1 MNHYKTDKTE
11 ICHDWQENLIAFSKE
26 HEFPEEAV
34 ASLANALELIIGNK
48 HLYHVFS
55 EWEQKYWKNPDLDYV
70 LLQKTLEDLDGEEG
84 ISKYTFDLL
93 FMIGISRRT
102 WELYQERGISR
113 EIFHDSMADMHWKL
127 LECHRMYGIWG
138 TFVMHWFPW
147 WFQLKRFA
155 LGRLQFELIA
165 FDDEYEKD
173 GLVLHKSSPVINV
186 HIPSCGKLDYAEVQK
201 SYEKAAVFYRA
212 EFTEHPLVF
221 VCESWLLFPAN
232 KEILPEHSN
241 IRRFLADYDVYR
253 TRENNKDLWRIYY
266 GAEKNGF
273 EHLPES
279 TGLERAYKNWLLSGH
294 MAGQSW
300 GVYRYG
306 QEVLKK

>member
-1 MNHYKTDKTE
+1 MNHYKIDKTE

-241 IRRFLADYDVYR
+241 IRSFLADYDVYR

-266 GAEKNGF
+266 GAEQNGF

-306 QEVLKK
+306 QEVLK

>member
-1 MNHYKTDKTE
+1 
-11 ICHDWQENLIAFSKE
+11 
-26 HEFPEEAV
+26 
-34 ASLANALELIIGNK
+34 
-48 HLYHVFS
+48 
-55 EWEQKYWKNPDLDYV
+55 
-70 LLQKTLEDLDGEEG
+70 
-84 ISKYTFDLL
+84 
-93 FMIGISRRT
+93 
-102 WELYQERGISR
+102 
-113 EIFHDSMADMHWKL
+113 
-127 LECHRMYGIWG
+127 MYGIWG

-186 HIPSCGKLDYAEVQK
+186 HIPSCGKLDYAKVQK

-241 IRRFLADYDVYR
+241 IRSFLADYDVYR

-266 GAEKNGF
+266 GAEQNGF

-306 QEVLKK
+306 QEVLK

>member
-1 MNHYKTDKTE
+1 MNHYKIDKTE

-34 ASLANALELIIGNK
+34 ESLSKSLSLIIGNK

-186 HIPSCGKLDYAEVQK
+186 HIPFCGKLDYAEVQK

-241 IRRFLADYDVYR
+241 IRSFLADYDVYR
-253 TRENNKDLWRIYY
+253 TIENNKDLWRIYY
-266 GAEKNGF
+266 GAEQNGF

-300 GVYRYG
+300 GVYRYE
-306 QEVLKK
+306 QEVLK

>member
-1 MNHYKTDKTE
+1 MNNYKTDKTE

-26 HEFPEEAV
+26 HEFPAEAV
-34 ASLANALELIIGNK
+34 ESLSNALELIIKNE
-48 HLYHVFS
+48 HLYHVFT
-55 EWEQKYWKNPDLDYV
+55 EWEQKYWENPDLDYV
-70 LLQKTLEDLDGEEG
+70 LLQKILEDFDGEEG

-102 WELYQERGISR
+102 WELYQKRGISR

-127 LECHRMYGIWG
+127 LVCHQMYDIWG

-155 LGRLQFELIA
+155 LGRLQFELIK

-173 GLVLHKSSPVINV
+173 GLILHKDSPVINV
-186 HIPSCGKLDYAEVQK
+186 HIPSCGKLDYTEVQK
-201 SYEKAAVFYRA
+201 SYEKAAEFYRT
-212 EFTEHPLVF
+212 EFMEHPLVF

-232 KEILPEHSN
+232 KEILPEQSN
-241 IRRFLADYDVYR
+241 IRRFLSDYDVYR
-253 TRENNKDLWRIYY
+253 TRENNNDLWRIYY
-266 GAEKNGF
+266 GAEQNDF
-273 EHLPES
+273 ENLPEN
-279 TGLERAYKNWLLSGH
+279 TGLERAYKKWLLSGH

-300 GVYRYG
+300 GVYRY
-306 QEVLKK
+306 EKEM

>member
-1 MNHYKTDKTE
+1 MNNYKTDKTE
-11 ICHDWQENLIAFSKE
+11 ICHDWQENLMTFSKE

-34 ASLANALELIIGNK
+34 ESLSNALELIIGNE
-48 HLYHVFS
+48 HLYQVFF
-55 EWEQKYWKNPDLDYV
+55 EWEQKYWENPDLDYV
-70 LLQKTLEDLDGEEG
+70 LLQETLEELDGEEG

-138 TFVMHWFPW
+138 TFVMSWFPW

-155 LGRLQFELIA
+155 LGRLQFERIA
-165 FDDEYEKD
+165 FDDAYEKD
-173 GLVLHKSSPVINV
+173 GLVLHKNSPVINV
-186 HIPSCGKLDYAEVQK
+186 HIPSCGKLDYTEVQK
-201 SYEKAAVFYRA
+201 SYEKAAAFYRA

-253 TRENNKDLWRIYY
+253 TRENNKELWRIYY
-266 GAEKNGF
+266 GAEQNDF
-273 EHLPES
+273 ENLPEG

-306 QEVLKK
+306 QEVLK

>member
-1 MNHYKTDKTE
+1 MNHYKIDKTE

-26 HEFPEEAV
+26 HEFPEKAV
-34 ASLANALELIIGNK
+34 ESLSKSLSLIIGNK

-70 LLQKTLEDLDGEEG
+70 LLQKTLEDLDGEKG

-232 KEILPEHSN
+232 KEILSEHSN

-266 GAEKNGF
+266 GAEQNGF

-306 QEVLKK
+306 QEVLK